1 MKKKI
6 KSFKQFNF
14 EERKKRKR
22 EREPDER
29 LTGKKVQKAIGKKS
43 CTTCTVIAL

>member
-22 EREPDER
+22 EREPDEW
-29 LTGKKVQKAIGKKS
+29 LTGKKVQAIGKKS